1 MEFSTDY
8 NPIYSSFSK
17 DHFFSPKPVKV
28 MKSSVQKTH
37 DDFKDEETLIEDF
50 HDKDLNLLTRYS
62 SFVKLEPQTISENS
76 LGEWVQQKREN
87 EAHTMGHSAINFRH
101 VSQKPMRSS
110 PFRSTS
116 KENS

>member
-1 MEFSTDY
+1 
-8 NPIYSSFSK
+8 
-17 DHFFSPKPVKV
+17 

-76 LGEWVQQKREN
+76 LGE
-87 EAHTMGHSAINFRH
+87 
-101 VSQKPMRSS
+101 
-110 PFRSTS
+110 
-116 KENS
+116 